1 MSNPVELVLSTFVLL
16 ALLIVLFLEAMP
28 SIKTRRPIPYL
39 GGLFFLSVLVAAVA
53 LIWGQNLKQFIAIAT
68 FNWGGFLFGLFF
80 AGLGTYMMAVTVRDN
95 KPITAKALSYL
106 ALPVIVTCT
115 GLTVMVI
122 SFVS

>member
-1 MSNPVELVLSTFVLL
+1 MSNPIELVLSTFVLL
-16 ALLIVLFLEAMP
+16 ALLVVLFLEAMP
-28 SIKTRRPIPYL
+28 PIKTHRRIPYL
-39 GGLFFLSVLVAAVA
+39 GWLFFLSVLVAAVA

-68 FNWGGFLFGLFF
+68 FNWGGFLFGLLFT
-80 AGLGTYMMAVTVRDN
+80 GLGIYLMVVTVRDN

-106 ALPVIVTCT
+106 ALPAIVICM